1 MPVRAAATDG
11 WPAGAGREL
20 RVDYD
25 LFDGASADLLERI
38 LHAAEAAPGASVDP
52 GAGQVVGAALAR
64 LAQAGADDSV
74 ERFFGPYGG
83 ERLETVAYERF
94 GSTPEPAEAVP
105 AAEAVRA
112 AVDQRDEWARIELW
126 VPGRDDQPILR
137 VDAGS
142 PPVFVFPGSS
152 PEEVAAADV
161 AGGRPLP
168 PAPPELVP
176 PSEPDGA
183 DPAGTGLVRLP
194 VGSGGGPAIRTVDL
208 DRLADLVAGR
218 LRPTI
223 EQAVSARPAPVV
235 PTPQVDHHLLAA
247 EVAARFADR
256 PDAADAAAQEVA
268 ALVADRLH
276 DQLVSD
282 TNATTEA
289 VAAGVAERLREE
301 FGARPIAVAN
311 AAAQAV
317 ADGVGERLR
326 AVLDGRPDP
335 DPSAMAQATA
345 DLVTGQVGEL
355 LAAQPSPD
363 PDAAARAVADRVID
377 RLSELPLE
385 ISLPDD
391 SPLMQAIAAPAP
403 APPDPVALAADVT
416 TQVTSALRDR
426 LVDREAVRS
435 AVASVFTERV
445 PGLASAGAA
454 STSELRTAI
463 EQVGDIVRDGQRS
476 TPAPEVLADSVAGR
490 VAEQVGRELASAVGE
505 RLDPDAI
512 AAATA
517 PLLPTAAE
525 VAGRVGELLAA
536 ELRRMEAVRAS
547 APDGSA
553 RLVGHL
559 QEHLE
564 RHADQLGQF
573 SDQARTDRQKIEN
586 LVDEVAA
593 MGRRA
598 RDQVDTVTEQYV
610 RALDRAVRRV
620 LDEIERLNS
629 QRALLHSV
637 PDPDRGDSAV

>member
-1 MPVRAAATDG
+1 
-11 WPAGAGREL
+11 
-20 RVDYD
+20 
-25 LFDGASADLLERI
+25 
-38 LHAAEAAPGASVDP
+38 
-52 GAGQVVGAALAR
+52 
-64 LAQAGADDSV
+64 
-74 ERFFGPYGG
+74 
-83 ERLETVAYERF
+83 
-94 GSTPEPAEAVP
+94 
-105 AAEAVRA
+105 
-112 AVDQRDEWARIELW
+112 
-126 VPGRDDQPILR
+126 
-137 VDAGS
+137 
-142 PPVFVFPGSS
+142 
-152 PEEVAAADV
+152 
-161 AGGRPLP
+161 
-168 PAPPELVP
+168 
-176 PSEPDGA
+176 
-183 DPAGTGLVRLP
+183 
-194 VGSGGGPAIRTVDL
+194 
-208 DRLADLVAGR
+208 
-218 LRPTI
+218 
-223 EQAVSARPAPVV
+223 
-235 PTPQVDHHLLAA
+235 
-247 EVAARFADR
+247 
-256 PDAADAAAQEVA
+256 
-268 ALVADRLH
+268 
-276 DQLVSD
+276 
-282 TNATTEA
+282 
-289 VAAGVAERLREE
+289 
-301 FGARPIAVAN
+301 
-311 AAAQAV
+311 
-317 ADGVGERLR
+317 
-326 AVLDGRPDP
+326 
-335 DPSAMAQATA
+335 MAQATA